1 MGKSTSFLYL
11 NEEDMIKAG
20 VLDVAH
26 CIDVEEELFELLSKG
41 DYRMGGDKHN
51 AHGIAMKFPK
61 ESPFPNMPIDA
72 PDRRFMAM
80 PAYVGGR
87 FNVAGQKW
95 YGSNIINPQRGLP
108 RSILMVMLND
118 VDTCEPIALM
128 SGNLVSSVRTGC
140 VPGVATRY
148 LARKGAEVCSCIG
161 AGPVSKACFDAIAL
175 EAKDLKEVI
184 ICDLFLEKA
193 EAFAKE
199 VEEKYGLKAHGTTC
213 LEDAVKASDIISVAA
228 SSVKPI
234 HISSSWLKP
243 GSLIMYTGRGTIDED
258 YYQDAKVV
266 WDHAPMHEVYY
277 DEHLMLPEEERFV
290 NGIGVQI
297 YRLMYEGKL
306 APITEATSLGDVING
321 TRKGRESEDE
331 KICFITGGLPVWD
344 VGWSY
349 EIYQNALKM
358 GLGQTLKLW
367 DDPYLN

>member
-1 MGKSTSFLYL
+1 M
-11 NEEDMIKAG
+11 
-20 VLDVAH
+20 
-26 CIDVEEELFELLSKG
+26 
-41 DYRMGGDKHN
+41 
-51 AHGIAMKFPK
+51 
-61 ESPFPNMPIDA
+61 
-72 PDRRFMAM
+72 
-80 PAYVGGR
+80 
-87 FNVAGQKW
+87 
-95 YGSNIINPQRGLP
+95 
-108 RSILMVMLND
+108 
-118 VDTCEPIALM
+118 
-128 SGNLVSSVRTGC
+128 
-140 VPGVATRY
+140 
-148 LARKGAEVCSCIG
+148 
-161 AGPVSKACFDAIAL
+161 
-175 EAKDLKEVI
+175 
-184 ICDLFLEKA
+184 
-193 EAFAKE
+193 
-199 VEEKYGLKAHGTTC
+199 EEKYGLKAHGTTC